1 MKKQGLLGLWPP
13 CWAYAILW
21 GPVLWGSVSVWSCA
35 RADNSK
41 TYGIG
46 LLEILNEI
54 LYAKHSSQCL
64 THVCACELSLQLC
77 VTLGDTMDCSPPG
90 SSLPGVLQARILEWV
105 AMPFSRDSSG
115 PRIEPL
121 SLSSPA
127 LAGGFFTNSVT
138 WEAHLTH
145 SRY

>member
-1 MKKQGLLGLWPP
+1 MQGLMDLWPP
-13 CWAYAILW
+13 CWAYAIVW

-35 RADNSK
+35 RGDHNK

-64 THVCACELSLQLC
+64 AHVCLRAKSLQLC
-77 VTLGDTMDCSPPG
+77 LTLCDTMDCSPPG
-90 SSLPGVLQARILEWV
+90 SSLHAVLQARILERV
-105 AMPFSRDSSG
+105 AMPFSRGSSG
-115 PRIEPL
+115 PRIELL

-127 LAGGFFTNSVT
+127 LAGGFFTTSAT
-138 WEAHLTH
+138 WEAHLTQ